1 MVWGARV
8 LYSPDFEVVEFD
20 VNKKL
25 SLVDV
30 VSESRK
36 GGAEVVSNVVEVSV
50 ERGSVIC
57 F

>member
-1 MVWGARV
+1 MMFGLGGQSF

-30 VSESRK
+30 ISESRK
-36 GGAEVVSNVVEVSV
+36 GGAEVVSNEVEV
-50 ERGSVIC
+50 C
-57 F
+57 FE